1 MKGEIKMKKLIKL
14 LIPFCII
21 AMMLCSTV
29 VFAETKPIPTSSEQ
43 TVEQTISPKFPVT
56 ETDDDKDTTAT
67 TGNGTGASTA
77 AKTVFNGVFTVVK
90 IVCLAVGA
98 LFAVMGIVKYTI
110 AHAQE
115 DSPSQQKAAMQ
126 LAAGIA
132 LIVVGFLIS
141 TLNLQNVVLNNMS
154 AVSLT

>member
-56 ETDDDKDTTAT
+56 VVGSEQ
-67 TGNGTGASTA
+67 A
-77 AKTVFNGVFTVVK
+77 AKTVFSGVFTVVK

-98 LFAVMGIVKYTI
+98 LFAIMGIVKYTI

>member
-1 MKGEIKMKKLIKL
+1 MKKLIKL

-56 ETDDDKDTTAT
+56 VVGSEQ
-67 TGNGTGASTA
+67 A
-77 AKTVFNGVFTVVK
+77 AKTVFSGVFTVVK

-98 LFAVMGIVKYTI
+98 LFAIMGIVKYTI

-141 TLNLQNVVLNNMS
+141 GLGLEKVLLSNMS
-154 AVSLT
+154 AVSLS